1 MDEYVY
7 VQGQGSY
14 RIIEVDVGRS
24 EPWKVALRGPD
35 GSGGRTISQVLTPEQ
50 FSEDYVLGPELQAS
64 EDADLEADRIK
75 NELMLANYYGSD
87 ALDDKGMQDVISQ
100 MLRNPDAYESDDGKP
115 NALLEGLVQQTQWF
129 QNVTKAQDDWRDP
142 SMRFAEKRQ
151 RISDAAR
158 SLLTLWRQYTGI
170 DIDTAELDLDNDGII
185 TQEEL
190 KASANV
196 PEGFE
201 EWALKVASG
210 VNSSLA
216 AIESLILPEARKYA
230 TSPFMRSLEQLERD
244 AGAPAVSRATNRGEA
259 RSLRERYG
267 LDTSKENLLKMGED
281 LYMNATSL
289 EDLEQQAQTEA
300 ESLYPHMPKGT
311 DFTTY
316 STPYATSF
324 MNILELPQPAYNDP
338 MMRRFLG
345 GAELPTLG
353 AWEDELRSDG
363 RYEET
368 DGYRQSLFSSLGG
381 VGQTLGFN

>member
-1 MDEYVY
+1 MSEYLFVE
-7 VQGQGSY
+7 GKGNY
-14 RIIEVDVGRS
+14 RVIEVDVGRS
-24 EPWKVALRGPD
+24 EPWKVAVPWAGGMTSPKVISPEVFKRDYIEEAPAGPD
-35 GSGGRTISQVLTPEQ
+35 
-50 FSEDYVLGPELQAS
+50 FDEDIAS
-64 EDADLEADRIK
+64 ARLEA
-75 NELMLANYYGSD
+75 ELKARGWYGSD
-87 ALDDKGMQDVISQ
+87 ALDDLPMREVISLQ
-100 MLRNPDAYESDDGKP
+100 MRDPDKYQNEDGTA
-115 NALLEGLVQQTQWF
+115 NALLQSLVQQTTWF

-142 SMRFAEKRQ
+142 SMRAAERQQ

-190 KASANV
+190 KASVNV

-230 TSPFMRSLEQLERD
+230 TSPFMRSLEQLERE
-244 AGAPAVSRATNRGEA
+244 AGAPAVSRATKRGEA

-316 STPYATSF
+316 SSPYATSF
-324 MNILELPQPAYNDP
+324 MKILELPQPAYNDP

-353 AWEDELRSDG
+353 AWEDELRGDG

-368 DGYRQSLFSSLGG
+368 DGYRRSLFSSLGG